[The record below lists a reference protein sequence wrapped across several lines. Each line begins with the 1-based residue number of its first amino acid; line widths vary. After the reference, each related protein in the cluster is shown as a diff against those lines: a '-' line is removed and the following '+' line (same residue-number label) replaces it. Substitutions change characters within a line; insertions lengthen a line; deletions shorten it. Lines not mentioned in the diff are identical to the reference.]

1 MFWISLIVCTSM
13 QCQVLQENP
22 KKFYKSEE
30 ECRARAN
37 DSMIS
42 LAKELSSLPKLQM
55 ATKCIK
61 EEGV

>member
-13 QCQVLQENP
+13 QCQIFQENP

-37 DSMIS
+37 DDMMS
-42 LAKELSSLPKLQM
+42 LAKELSSLPRLQM